1 MLSETYLFSLIGLFS
16 VAVAAQNTSFESVI
30 VLQTIIESKWK
41 EINASTISDAY
52 LFSLVIIRKCL
63 SWLQNKPIVWKKMS
77 EFNYFSSQCEK
88 NKYIQWLKY
97 GTRRQKPLKSQY
109 TFMGVKITAYVP
121 VSVRFTIHHHQYK
134 STNEK
139 RNSILVSYMNDLHW

>member
-52 LFSLVIIRKCL
+52 LFSLVIIR
-63 SWLQNKPIVWKKMS
+63 
-77 EFNYFSSQCEK
+77 
-88 NKYIQWLKY
+88 
-97 GTRRQKPLKSQY
+97 
-109 TFMGVKITAYVP
+109 
-121 VSVRFTIHHHQYK
+121 
-134 STNEK
+134 
-139 RNSILVSYMNDLHW
+139 